1 MHKFFRHK
9 KTGKI
14 ITSDEYENKALENV
28 ETNTLDMAETGMDL
42 DTDVFG
48 VQGDYEPYDL
58 ESDGDTD
65 VPKD

>member
-9 KTGKI
+9 KTGKV
-14 ITSDEYENKALENV
+14 ITRDEYENKALENV

-42 DTDVFG
+42 NTDVFG

-58 ESDGDTD
+58 EADGDTQ